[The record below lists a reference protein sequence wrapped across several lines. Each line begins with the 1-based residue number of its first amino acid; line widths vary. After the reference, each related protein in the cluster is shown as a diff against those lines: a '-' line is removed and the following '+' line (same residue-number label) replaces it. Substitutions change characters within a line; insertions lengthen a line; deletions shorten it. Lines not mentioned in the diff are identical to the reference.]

1 MNEYFDKIY
10 ILSLRKEKAR
20 RKLLKSRLD
29 AVNIKYE
36 FFDAVDGEL
45 FKHLNERVNNDRF
58 TTPNYLACQISHLS
72 IYNDA
77 LSNNYKKI
85 LILEDDVIPM
95 KDINS
100 FFDNIKDQIPEYYD
114 LLYLGYIP
122 LTDDCGMW
130 SYNVFADKF
139 ISDNVFHFKNLW
151 GLYAYSIS
159 DNMMREM
166 VDTYK
171 ESFPM
176 EIDRYFVTN
185 QKQFYGISPQL
196 FCHDISISGNENL
209 IDYSSWKKSIDP
221 KLTTK
226 DYLLCPTENTI
237 TYIVPTIFE
246 SKKFIEHIIKIANTD
261 SIAEVIILNNTNEEL
276 EFVEVTNSPVRV
288 IRTNELTIN
297 EAWNLGIESSKT
309 EYVIL
314 AKDNVIFTTTVID
327 IIAADLSNNVELA
340 GFETDIFI
348 ENDFRELLSVTEY
361 ANIINV
367 TPERIV
373 KKCKI
378 VGVEIYLDSSFY
390 TDLMDLLSHLFI
402 SEYNNV
408 TMEKTNNIT
417 EKYGN
422 IMFLKKSAFIKI
434 PNDIKYNDWL
444 FNNRI
449 EKFLIKSKSLR
460 IKTSLH

>member
-1 MNEYFDKIY
+1 
-10 ILSLRKEKAR
+10 
-20 RKLLKSRLD
+20 
-29 AVNIKYE
+29 
-36 FFDAVDGEL
+36 
-45 FKHLNERVNNDRF
+45 
-58 TTPNYLACQISHLS
+58 
-72 IYNDA
+72 
-77 LSNNYKKI
+77 
-85 LILEDDVIPM
+85 
-95 KDINS
+95 
-100 FFDNIKDQIPEYYD
+100 
-114 LLYLGYIP
+114 
-122 LTDDCGMW
+122 
-130 SYNVFADKF
+130 
-139 ISDNVFHFKNLW
+139 
-151 GLYAYSIS
+151 
-159 DNMMREM
+159 MMREM
-166 VDTYK
+166 VGIYK

-196 FCHDISISGNENL
+196 FCHDISISGNEKL

-237 TYIVPTIFE
+237 TYIVPTTFE

-276 EFVEVTNSPVRV
+276 EFAEATNSPVRV

-314 AKDNVIFTTTVID
+314 AKDNVMFTTTVID
-327 IIAADLSNNVELA
+327 IVAADLVSNNVELA

-367 TPERIV
+367 TPERII

-378 VGVEIYLDSSFY
+378 VGIEIYLDSSFY

-408 TMEKTNNIT
+408 TMEKTTNIT
-417 EKYGN
+417 EQYGN

-444 FNNRI
+444 FNTRRVTGRGINNV
-449 EKFLIKSKSLR
+449 ENYLIKSKSLR